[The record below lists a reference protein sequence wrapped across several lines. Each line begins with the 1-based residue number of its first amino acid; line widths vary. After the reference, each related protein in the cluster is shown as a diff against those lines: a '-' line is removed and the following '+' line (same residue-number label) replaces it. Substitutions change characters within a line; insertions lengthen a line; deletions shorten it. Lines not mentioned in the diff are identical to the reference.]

1 MFFLSSTES
10 NRTDHEQYSLVT
22 YLSNDSNSENI
33 QNAIK
38 LEQMISCLKNIK
50 KIQPSVWK

>member
-10 NRTDHEQYSLVT
+10 NRIDHEQYSLVT

-38 LEQMISCLKNIK
+38 LE
-50 KIQPSVWK
+50 